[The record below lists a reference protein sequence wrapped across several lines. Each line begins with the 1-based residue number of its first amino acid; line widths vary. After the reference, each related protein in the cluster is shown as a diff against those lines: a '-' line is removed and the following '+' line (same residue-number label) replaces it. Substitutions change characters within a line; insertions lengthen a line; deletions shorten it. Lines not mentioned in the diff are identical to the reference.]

1 MLIISDLHQFAE
13 KGSLASTTFIKANF
27 FLYYFHASV
36 LFFRSA
42 ASYVT
47 FCISLKSRIRILIK
61 ILNTTEQLVLDISA
75 VDVKEE
81 GIPAAALREISTL
94 KTLQHPNIL
103 QLKDVLLTVG
113 HILF

>member
-1 MLIISDLHQFAE
+1 MRVYS
-13 KGSLASTTFIKANF
+13 
-27 FLYYFHASV
+27 
-36 LFFRSA
+36 FFRSA